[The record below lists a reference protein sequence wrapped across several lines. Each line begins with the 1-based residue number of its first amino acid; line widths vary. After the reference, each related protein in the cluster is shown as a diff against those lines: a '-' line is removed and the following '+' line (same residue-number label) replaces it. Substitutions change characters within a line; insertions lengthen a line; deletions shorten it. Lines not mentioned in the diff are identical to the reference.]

1 MAQQIVIGVDGSEAS
16 LDALGAA
23 ASLAEPAGAQLSVVF
38 VRDPGLAGAVAGM
51 EGQGEA
57 VVLQTED
64 ELGAAARER
73 TFDALSE
80 KRVGWTFD
88 VVTGDAAHELLN
100 LAKRRRAA
108 LIVVGGRRH
117 STIGGVVLGSV
128 AQKLLRISPISVLV
142 VRQPAPDRPAPSP
155 GSEVVFPG

>member
-1 MAQQIVIGVDGSEAS
+1 MEREVRMSQQIVIGVDGSETS

-23 ASLAEPAGAQLSVVF
+23 AALAELAGSRLSVVF
-38 VRDPGLAGAVAGM
+38 VRDPGVAGAVSAAV

-64 ELGAAARER
+64 ELAAAARER

-80 KRVGWTFD
+80 KHVEWTFD
-88 VVTGDAAHELLN
+88 VATGDAAHELLS
-100 LAKRRRAA
+100 LAKRRHAA

-117 STIGGVVLGSV
+117 TTIGGVVLGSV
-128 AQKLLRISPISVLV
+128 AQKLLHISPISVFV
-142 VRQPAPDRPAPSP
+142 VRQPAPDRAA
-155 GSEVVFPG
+155 EVA